1 MKHFFRSPYFKHA
14 ATLFSA
20 NSLSQAIALLVYP
33 LLTRLYA
40 PEDFGL
46 FNLFFGIGGILA
58 IIATANYHFAIVL
71 PKDDRKADACLS
83 LSLLFT
89 LGVTC
94 ICVIALFFSAS
105 IASLFGTP
113 SLADYLYLMPLF
125 VLFTAGWN
133 SFNYWFTRKQSYK
146 PIAIYQITNSLGAS
160 VLKYIYGLLGYL
172 AGGLL
177 FGTIIA
183 QLIAFGGS
191 VQIAFKKGLKGVFST
206 PVAEI
211 KQVANEYANFPR
223 FSLPHSLVNTIGGS
237 LPILLLTP
245 FFSLSDIGFFGMAM
259 VLAFR
264 PINILSSSLHQ
275 VFYPISAQKVND
287 KQSIRPFLR
296 KYISRS
302 FWLTLPFFAMLYVIL
317 PWLTAWL
324 LGNEWSVTG
333 EYIRLMLPW
342 LLVSAIVA
350 PISYLADIFAQQKT
364 ALLLEISSILMRLG
378 GLIIGILAENFYLAI
393 ALYCAASAL
402 IILVQ
407 LVWYWQLVSRYEK
420 NLVNSL

>member
-1 MKHFFRSPYFKHA
+1 MKHIFRSPYFKHA
-14 ATLFSA
+14 ATLLSA

-94 ICVIALFFSAS
+94 ICVISLFFSAS
-105 IASLFGTP
+105 IANLFGTP

-133 SFNYWFTRKQSYK
+133 SFNYWFTRKQSFK
-146 PIAIYQITNSLGAS
+146 PIAVYQITNSLGAS
-160 VLKYIYGLLGYL
+160 VLKYMYGLLGYL

-206 PVAEI
+206 TVPEI
-211 KQVANEYANFPR
+211 KQVAIEYANFPR

-245 FFSLSDIGFFGMAM
+245 FFSLADIGFFGMAM

-275 VFYPISAQKVND
+275 VFYPISSQKVND
-287 KQSIRPFLR
+287 KQSIRPFLS

-302 FWLTLPFFAMLYVIL
+302 FWLTLPFFAVLYVIL

-364 ALLLEISSILMRLG
+364 ALLLEISSISMRLG

-420 NLVNSL
+420 NLVN